1 MTTLEKTI
9 SIMKTLPERDLLEVQ
24 RHVEKLSRKRNNI
37 DIDEAVGNFLKPMT
51 SGDFLRD
58 IEKAEQQFAEGKSR
72 KAEQVFYDLEQRYK
86 V

>member
-51 SGDFLRD
+51 GEDFLRD